1 MEDTCH
7 LIKGAHITTGHGATV
22 GGGGGRMEKEL
33 LKKYANILH
42 QAQEL
47 YKWFCRELYKKEGK
61 TTSHRSRCVTSPVQQ
76 LPFSAADRSNGH
88 AVITLWPFQ
97 VVLRAPRL
105 LQTTRRPLDLVKRR
119 TLKWHDHV
127 SRSSGLAK
135 TILQGTE
142 KGEKDKTG
150 RRRRGKITSG
160 NGQTWS
166 SPSPRGQW
174 RTDKNGG
181 NGLWSHLWY
190 HNVSSGQGIGEGVG
204 EFLKITSQSFAC

>member
-1 MEDTCH
+1 M
-7 LIKGAHITTGHGATV
+7 
-22 GGGGGRMEKEL
+22 
-33 LKKYANILH
+33 
-42 QAQEL
+42 
-47 YKWFCRELYKKEGK
+47 
-61 TTSHRSRCVTSPVQQ
+61 TSPVQQ

-150 RRRRGKITSG
+150 RRRGGKITSEGCRHGVRQVQEG
-160 NGQTWS
+160 NGEQTKMVET
-166 SPSPRGQW
+166 GCEVICG
-174 RTDKNGG
+174 TTT
-181 NGLWSHLWY
+181 
-190 HNVSSGQGIGEGVG
+190 
-204 EFLKITSQSFAC
+204 FLAVKG